1 MLLYIYIF
9 YEYPLYY
16 PPSSITGADT
26 GAWTKVITTGDGPSA
41 RFSVA
46 GDCLDPVK
54 GGVLVF
60 IGGCNKSLE
69 ALDDMYYLYTGLSY
83 LYIYLSAIFFPLL
96 LVIFGSG
103 N

>member
-1 MLLYIYIF
+1 MLLYMYVF

-16 PPSSITGADT
+16 LPSSITGADT
-26 GAWTKVITTGDGPSA
+26 GAWTKVITAGDGPSA

-60 IGGCNKSLE
+60 VGGCNKSLE

-83 LYIYLSAIFFPLL
+83 SLHLP
-96 LVIFGSG
+96 
-103 N
+103 

>member
-1 MLLYIYIF
+1 
-9 YEYPLYY
+9 
-16 PPSSITGADT
+16 
-26 GAWTKVITTGDGPSA
+26 VITTGDGPSA

-83 LYIYLSAIFFPLL
+83 LYIYLRAIFPPPASSNIWFWELIYQRKRFL
-96 LVIFGSG
+96 KLMTRMWNFKACH
-103 N
+103 

>member
-1 MLLYIYIF
+1 MYIYIF
-9 YEYPLYY
+9 ISSVLFA
-16 PPSSITGADT
+16 SSITGADT
-26 GAWTKVITTGDGPSA
+26 GAWTKLITTGDGPSA

-60 IGGCNKSLE
+60 VGGCNKSLE

-83 LYIYLSAIFFPLL
+83 SLYLPQNYFFFPASSN
-96 LVIFGSG
+96 IWFWD
-103 N
+103 